1 MKAAKRMTSV
11 CLSAVVVGDKVRLLD
26 RNGKRIAVIDASLA
40 CETSEETS
48 AEIILR
54 ANWAQSFAGMMG
66 SYTNKL
72 AYVSQ
77 TGWDR
82 KIGTWL
88 KSICCRRNRNRP
100 ITKKKAIRYS
110 AEARP
115 NWDKAIDCLFMQYNN
130 RLHEHR
136 LRTANPWRLWA
147 QTVSG
152 NHRKKR
158 EQHEDSSVSEEADV
172 QHFSQGSGASAEGS
186 AIQMRMQ
193 WH

>member
-26 RNGKRIAVIDASLA
+26 RNGKHIAVIDASLA

-54 ANWAQSFAGMMG
+54 AHWAQSFAGMMG
-66 SYTNKL
+66 SHMRKL
-72 AYVSQ
+72 ACYSS
-77 TGWDR
+77 TAWDR
-82 KIGTWL
+82 KIGMWITVV
-88 KSICCRRNRNRP
+88 KCRRNRNRP
-100 ITKKKAIRYS
+100 ISKKKAIRYS
-110 AEARP
+110 EQARP
-115 NWDKAIDCLFMQYNN
+115 NWDKALSCMFAQYNN
-130 RLHEHR
+130 RLHERR

-152 NHRKKR
+152 NQRKKR
-158 EQHEDSSVSEEADV
+158 ERHEDGAVSQEADV
-172 QHFSQGSGASAEGS
+172 QHFPQGSGVPVEQS